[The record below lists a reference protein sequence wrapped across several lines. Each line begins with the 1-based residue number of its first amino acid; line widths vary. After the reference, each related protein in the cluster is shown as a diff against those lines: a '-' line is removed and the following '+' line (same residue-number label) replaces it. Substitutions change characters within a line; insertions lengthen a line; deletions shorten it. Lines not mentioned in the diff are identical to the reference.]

1 MYDTILKEIEPLFL
15 KDITLKNI
23 IKEKEIIQ
31 EKVIIKE
38 KVKEKKYDFF
48 VPYEKDK
55 LFWCFYIFKNGLAD
69 YEIMENKNIV
79 KEKEEK
85 IKYIEKI
92 RKNKSIL
99 KQHKIKLLSN
109 IESNLLNDEVI
120 DLRTF
125 NVLCILENIN
135 YLFINKHFYYEKI
148 IDEENKLFVLHKNNN
163 IYSYEINNKNNYKE
177 NKLQK
182 FEIDKNFQC
191 ISHYTLKM
199 LKEICEKIH
208 IVIQPTW
215 KKKDIYE
222 FLINL

>member
-1 MYDTILKEIEPLFL
+1 
-15 KDITLKNI
+15 
-23 IKEKEIIQ
+23 
-31 EKVIIKE
+31 
-38 KVKEKKYDFF
+38 
-48 VPYEKDK
+48 
-55 LFWCFYIFKNGLAD
+55 
-69 YEIMENKNIV
+69 MENKNIV

-99 KQHKIKLLSN
+99 KQRKIKLLSN
-109 IESNLLNDEVI
+109 IESNLLNDDVI

-135 YLFINKHFYYEKI
+135 YLLIDKHFYYEKI

-182 FEIDKNFQC
+182 VEIDKSFHC
-191 ISHYTLKM
+191 ISHYTLKD
-199 LKEICEKIH
+199 LKEICEKIN
-208 IVIQPTW
+208 IVIHPTW
-215 KKKDIYE
+215 KKKDIYDY
-222 FLINL
+222 LVKL